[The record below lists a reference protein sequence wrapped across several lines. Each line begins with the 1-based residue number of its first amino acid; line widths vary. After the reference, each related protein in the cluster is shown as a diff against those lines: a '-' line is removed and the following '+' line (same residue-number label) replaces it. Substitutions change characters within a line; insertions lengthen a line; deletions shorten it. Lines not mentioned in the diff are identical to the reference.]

1 MWPSHFS
8 PTFLQCHF
16 SFFPPKLLISFFPTI
31 PHYPSLSVKVC
42 VTGRQGS
49 KRYLLFQVVLQN
61 IYSRPITNL
70 NSTKKMLPYMPELL
84 VTWLAPNSV
93 NNHRNAYVS
102 IPLTQWL
109 APTILL
115 RTTLPRSVA
124 KLEMETLCSAC
135 GTSFKTPYALLVI
148 SLRLWF
154 PLMVPNLRLIVLL
167 E

>member
-1 MWPSHFS
+1 
-8 PTFLQCHF
+8 
-16 SFFPPKLLISFFPTI
+16 
-31 PHYPSLSVKVC
+31 
-42 VTGRQGS
+42 
-49 KRYLLFQVVLQN
+49 
-61 IYSRPITNL
+61 
-70 NSTKKMLPYMPELL
+70 MPELL
-84 VTWLAPNSV
+84 VTWLAQNSV

-109 APTILL
+109 APTMLL

-135 GTSFKTPYALLVI
+135 GTSFKTAYALLVMI

-167 E
+167 FA